1 VTDPASLGLAL
12 AFSAGLLSF
21 VSPCVLPL
29 VPSYLTFVTG
39 VGFDDLATSRRAA
52 LVHALLFVLGFTL
65 IFVALGASAT
75 LLGRVLIA
83 YRVWITRL
91 GGALVVLFGLYL
103 LGVVRVGAFDRERRV
118 HLANKPLG
126 YLGTVFVGVA
136 FGAGWTPWR
145 DPHLHRGDGR
155 AVAGAPAAAGV
166 LARARDP
173 ISACGRRGG
182 ALPRDRDALAAASRA
197 GVAGERGA
205 ARDRR
210 RHDDAGLLH
219 RAGDVPAVGDACCPA
234 GQAVDRC
241 GGDAP
246 HRSTARAVA
255 EPIRAHFPRSGH
267 GNSSRGRPRP
277 RLLGDWLHDPAH
289 RAGPAGDRR

>member
-39 VGFDDLATSRRAA
+39 VGFDDLASSRRAA

-83 YRVWITRL
+83 YRVWITRV

-103 LGVVRVGAFDRERRV
+103 LGVVRVGAFDRERRM

-136 FGAGWTPWR
+136 FGAGWTPCLGPILGAILTYTAATAELSR
-145 DPHLHRGDGR
+145 GLPLLLAYSLGLAIPFLVAAVAVERFLETVKRFRPHLAR
-155 AVAGAPAAAGV
+155 VSQVSGALLVIVGVMMMLDYFTVLATYLQSVTPAA
-166 LARARDP
+166 LR
-173 ISACGRRGG
+173 
-182 ALPRDRDALAAASRA
+182 SR
-197 GVAGERGA
+197 
-205 ARDRR
+205 
-210 RHDDAGLLH
+210 L
-219 RAGDVPAVGDACCPA
+219 
-234 GQAVDRC
+234 
-241 GGDAP
+241 
-246 HRSTARAVA
+246 
-255 EPIRAHFPRSGH
+255 
-267 GNSSRGRPRP
+267 
-277 RLLGDWLHDPAH
+277 
-289 RAGPAGDRR
+289 